1 MAGGRAR
8 YPGPMKDWNHPIV
21 VEETYRATPD
31 RVWAALSVRD
41 RMVEWYFD
49 MIEAFE
55 PHVGFETRFTVSTGE
70 REFVHVWTVT
80 EMRENERLAYRW
92 RYDNYDG
99 DGNVT
104 FEISEEGES
113 TKLRLT
119 AVVTE
124 PFLPA
129 DLPEFQRES
138 AVAGWKYLLKE
149 SLKSYL
155 ES

>member
-1 MAGGRAR
+1 
-8 YPGPMKDWNHPIV
+8 MKDWNHPIV

-31 RVWAALSVRD
+31 RVWAALSVRE

-49 MIEAFE
+49 KIEAFE
-55 PHVGFETRFTVSTGE
+55 PRVGFETRFTVSTGE

-104 FEISEEGES
+104 FEICEEGEG

-138 AVAGWKYLLKE
+138 GVAGWKYLLQE